1 MNTDKLKTDFLK
13 ILIFLLFFCLISFVI
28 EITFFNKDFFYLGE
42 KDSPSSFDYYGI
54 RHLAIFVVLI
64 LSFVLQK
71 KQINVKNL
79 KPYSALF
86 LLLLNIIPVVYFLSK
101 FLILFL
107 SFLLFLYIKSD
118 GSLWK
123 YKRLLSKNMYIIV
136 FFFVLF
142 ILFFPL
148 FFKEDY
154 IYDPLSLFYR
164 WPGYRLSRVSG
175 LETIGGTSDLF
186 DAFFPGWKYT
196 YQSIK
201 SGVLPLWRYNKGIG
215 ISIYGQYDHPER
227 FLSFIIR
234 PFEGLTLRA
243 LLKLFLSMTGM
254 FFLLRAIKLKNIL
267 CITGGMAYALSGF
280 IIGWLHVPQSSVSY
294 HIPFLFLFLIKYLE
308 SKKIQFLFYFA
319 LICSL
324 TISSGFLAIAG
335 YSFYAIGLFLIL
347 FFLLDRKP
355 LFLRFKNIFRISLFW
370 LLGII
375 VVAFNFIPL
384 FYAFFVTKTFDI
396 SYRQIGR
403 VPHLSPKYIAN
414 IIFPSFHGWRISPEV
429 RPYASSILVL
439 FLIIGLICF
448 ALRSIKSKGRIT
460 GKEKYYISFLLLLIP
475 FVMAMF
481 GLFPF
486 YQISCRLPV
495 LNSSPLTR
503 LQSVSS
509 FILVV
514 VGVIG
519 LDLFIRSY
527 NKILDFYKKRKWI
540 FLALVEILLLSF
552 LFVAIKS
559 FLSEKGTHWNTI
571 YPTFVFLSLVIV
583 AFQLSFFLKKKS
595 GFFLVLLLLLVS
607 GETIIQNRHY
617 IPVNRKIHFITE
629 IETPL
634 IAFVRKNIRRHEGVL
649 VFDANYNVN
658 GTLGNYGIREMIVHE
673 FRRHEYKALILDTF
687 SLKSFAT
694 PTAPV
699 LASRYTD
706 FASSFIQLM
715 GVKYLIFRS
724 DFKGDNLPPFYS
736 LVYRRVDGKVYR
748 NNLYRKDEGIFFC
761 KPKYFNPEEKG
772 EVIRKI
778 KSIDYT
784 KDVYIEKDKK
794 LDLNYKDNMSC
805 TVKIVEYTPNKVI
818 YRYRANSDGI
828 LTFPEAYDK
837 DWSVAVDGKKAE
849 VLETNL
855 IFRGVALKKGSGL
868 IVFEYH
874 APKLY
879 KTLGLV
885 GLVALLL
892 LVSLYLILNKSKK
905 QKTNSRKNL
914 F

>member
-1 MNTDKLKTDFLK
+1 MNISQLRTSGLRV
-13 ILIFLLFFCLISFVI
+13 LLFLIYFCLISFVI
-28 EITFFNKDFFYLGE
+28 EVTFFNKDFFYSGE
-42 KDSPSSFDYYGI
+42 KGRPSSFDYSAF
-54 RHLAIFVVLI
+54 RQLAIFLILI

-71 KQINVKNL
+71 KRVNVRNL

-86 LLLLNIIPVVYFLSK
+86 LLFLNIIPGVYFLSK

-118 GSLWK
+118 GSFWK

-154 IYDPLSLFYR
+154 IYDPLSLYYR

-201 SGVLPLWRYNKGIG
+201 SGFLPLWRYNKGLG
-215 ISIYGQYDHPER
+215 VPIYGQYDHPER
-227 FLSFIIR
+227 IISFIIR
-234 PFEGLTLRA
+234 PCEGLTLRI

-254 FFLLRAIKLKNIL
+254 FFLLRAIKLRNTL
-267 CITGGMAYALSGF
+267 CITGGIAYALSGF
-280 IIGWLHVPQSSVSY
+280 IIGWLHGPQSSVSY
-294 HIPFLFLFLIKYLE
+294 HIPFLFLFLIRYLE
-308 SKKIQFLFYFA
+308 SKKTKFLFYFA
-319 LICSL
+319 VVCSL
-324 TISSGFLAIAG
+324 TIGSGFLSIAG
-335 YSFYAIGLFLIL
+335 YSFYGIGLFLVL
-347 FFLLDRKP
+347 YFLLDRKP
-355 LFLRFKNIFRISLFW
+355 FFLRFRNILSVSLFW
-370 LLGII
+370 ILGI
-375 VVAFNFIPL
+375 VVMAFNFIPL
-384 FYAFFVTKTFDI
+384 YYAFFVTKTFDI

-403 VPHLSPKYIAN
+403 IPHLSPKYFAN
-414 IIFPSFHGWRISPEV
+414 IIFPSFHGWRISPEI
-429 RPYASSILVL
+429 RPYVSSILVL

-448 ALRSIKSKGRIT
+448 ALRFIRSRWRIA
-460 GKEKYYISFLLLLIP
+460 GKEKYYVTFLLLLIP
-475 FVMAMF
+475 FAMALF

-486 YQISCRLPV
+486 YDISCRLPV

-503 LQSVSS
+503 LQSISS
-509 FILVV
+509 FFLVI

-519 LDLFIRSY
+519 LDLFIGSY
-527 NKILDFYKKRKWI
+527 SKIVDFYRKKKWI
-540 FLALVEILLLSF
+540 FLAIVEILLLAS
-552 LFVAIKS
+552 LFVAVKS
-559 FLSEKGTHWNTI
+559 FLSDKETHDHTI
-571 YPTFVFLSLVIV
+571 YPVFVFFSLVIV
-583 AFQLSFFLKKKS
+583 AFQLSLFLKKKS

-607 GETIIQNRHY
+607 GETVIQNRNY
-617 IPVNRKIHFITE
+617 IPVNRKVHFITE

-649 VFDANYNVN
+649 VFDSNYNVN

-673 FRRHEYKALILDTF
+673 FHRHEYKALILDTF
-687 SLKSFAT
+687 SPKSFAT

-699 LASRYTD
+699 LASRNTD
-706 FASSFIQLM
+706 FSSSFIQLM

-724 DFKGDNLPPFYS
+724 EFKGDRLPPFYS
-736 LVYRRVDGKVYR
+736 LVYSRLDGKVYR
-748 NNLYRKDEGIFFC
+748 NNLYNKEKGIFFC
-761 KPKYFNPEEKG
+761 RPEYFGPEEKE
-772 EVIRKI
+772 EVLGKI
-778 KSIDYT
+778 KSMDYSRY
-784 KDVYIEKDKK
+784 VFIEKGGELN
-794 LDLNYKDNMSC
+794 LDYKDNMSC
-805 TVKIVEYTPNKVI
+805 MINIAEYTPNRVI
-818 YRYRANSDGI
+818 YRYRTNSDGI

-837 DWSVAVDGKKAE
+837 DWSVAVNGKKAE

-855 IFRGVALKKGSGL
+855 IFRGVALEEGKGR

-879 KTLGLV
+879 QMLGLV
-885 GLVALLL
+885 GLVALLF
-892 LVSLYLILNKSKK
+892 LVSMYLILNKSKK
-905 QKTNSRKNL
+905 KKTNSLKNH